1 MAGRKTPDGMDH
13 ARRFARWYLED
24 VLALEAER
32 DGLKR
37 DNRRLTKLLYG
48 SPSQPPAHPRALR
61 SATAGEILNIG
72 IHGTSWVA
80 RASEKLNAGDEVEL
94 DPGSAE
100 MHGFRGWRRVR

>member
-1 MAGRKTPDGMDH
+1 MDH

-48 SPSQPPAHPRALR
+48 RG
-61 SATAGEILNIG
+61 AG
-72 IHGTSWVA
+72 
-80 RASEKLNAGDEVEL
+80 
-94 DPGSAE
+94 
-100 MHGFRGWRRVR
+100 